1 MLGFAALVSGDLA
14 RAVSLQ
20 QESIEHNRALGNT
33 RGIALCVEM
42 LAVVATKQ
50 QQLERAARLFA
61 IAEALCDAANYHLP
75 PGVVAF
81 HEQAVAGGKAALGAR
96 EFGDAWATGRKL
108 PLEEGVAFAMG
119 AGGPRRRAAG
129 STPELSRREMQVV
142 QLVAEGLSDRQ
153 IASRL
158 GISPRTVDNHLR
170 HIFEKVGVSSRT
182 ALATWALRSALV
194 A

>member
-1 MLGFAALVSGDLA
+1 MCLRRLNGWPVG
-14 RAVSLQ
+14 RA
-20 QESIEHNRALGNT
+20 T
-33 RGIALCVEM
+33 
-42 LAVVATKQ
+42 T
-50 QQLERAARLFA
+50 

-81 HEQAVAGGKAALGAR
+81 HEQALAGVKAVLGAG
-96 EFGDAWATGRKL
+96 EFGDAWAAGRKL
-108 PLEEGVAFAMG
+108 PLDEGVAFAMG
-119 AGGPRRRAAG
+119 AGVPRRRSAG
-129 STPELSRREMQVV
+129 EPPQLSRREMQVV